1 MVDRVTIFLI
11 SLCII
16 LTVIIIYLAAYI
28 LNIKKQIRKFS
39 KEVDKLNSIDY
50 NKTLKVDIFDEDL
63 VTLASTI
70 NKSAENQKQIK
81 LKYGEDKKQLKKII
95 AGISHDFRTPLTSSK
110 GYLQMIEKKNI
121 LIGKE
126 AEYLEIAISKTNYLK
141 ELSDEFFEVSKLEA
155 SDEEIDVEEFN
166 LCNLVTE
173 IILEQYGWIEQQK
186 IEASFNIPDETL
198 MIVSNRHFLM
208 RIFQNIFSNAR
219 KYAASKV
226 GLNLEVKDGKVN
238 IKIYN
243 DMINSSQIDVDKVF
257 EPFYRGVSRNKE
269 GSGMG
274 IYIVKCLSDKLGINT
289 NACFEEIDGEDMFVI
304 EISILRN

>member
-1 MVDRVTIFLI
+1 MTFFLI
-11 SLCII
+11 SLCTI

-28 LNIKKQIRKFS
+28 LQIKKQIRKFS
-39 KEVDKLNSIDY
+39 KEVDKLNRIDY
-50 NKTLKVDIFDEDL
+50 NKTLKVDVFDKDL

-70 NKSAENQKQIK
+70 NKSAENQEQIK
-81 LKYGEDKKQLKKII
+81 LKYGEDKKQLNKII

-121 LIGKE
+121 LEGKD

-155 SDEEIDVEEFN
+155 NDEEINLEEFN

-173 IILEQYGWIEQQK
+173 ILLEQCKWIEDQK
-186 IEASFNIPDETL
+186 VEASFNIPDETL
-198 MIVSNRHFLM
+198 MILSNRHFLM

-219 KYAASKV
+219 KYAALKV

-257 EPFYRGVSRNKE
+257 EPFYRGISRNKE

-274 IYIVKCLSDKLGINT
+274 LYIVKCLSDKLGINT

-304 EISILRN
+304 EISILRNDF